1 MMNSYT
7 LIFPHQLFRH
17 HPALFMDR
25 PVCLIEE
32 FLYFRQFRFHQQK
45 IMFHRA
51 SMKAYAHDLN
61 SQGYQVFYIESSDS
75 RSDVRNLIREFS
87 SKGPVHFY
95 YCDTVDDWLEKRI
108 HQSADE
114 NACILTKLDSPNF
127 LNTEGELIGYFLT
140 NRYFQTEFYIH
151 QRKKRGL
158 LLEAPGKPQGG
169 KWTFD
174 SENRKKMP
182 ANHQTPAIQWPEENK
197 FIEEAGEYTRVH
209 FKHHY
214 GNTGHFRYP
223 VTHQDAD
230 HWLRDF
236 LDNRFTHFGMY
247 EDAMIQQ
254 ESILYHSLLS
264 PLINTGLL
272 DPNDVIDKIIQH
284 VNQYAIPL
292 NSTEGLIR
300 QLIGWREFIRGIYI
314 LEGRKQRTR
323 NYWGFSRKI
332 PHSFWTG
339 STGIHPID
347 TVIQRVLK
355 TGYCHH
361 IERLMVLGNFM
372 LLCEFDPDEV
382 YRWFMEM
389 FIDSYDWVMV
399 PNVYGMTQF
408 ADGGTMTTKPYI
420 SGSNYLLKMGDWN
433 KGPWQEIWDGLFWRF
448 MHIHRDFFAGNPRLG
463 MLLKT
468 FDKMSPEKRNTHLQ
482 TADRFLAALDK

>member
-1 MMNSYT
+1 MNSCT

-17 HPALFMDR
+17 HPALYKSR
-25 PVCLIEE
+25 PVWIVEE
-32 FLYFRQFRFHQQK
+32 FLFFRQYRFHQQK

-51 SMKAYAHDLN
+51 SMKAYAHFLTG
-61 SQGYQVFYIESSDS
+61 QGYQVHYIESSDHQ
-75 RSDVRNLIREFS
+75 SDIRILIRES
-87 SKGPVHFY
+87 SNKGPVHFY

-108 HQSADE
+108 HQAAEE
-114 NACILTKLDSPNF
+114 NACILTKMDSPNF
-127 LNTEGELIGYFLT
+127 LNTEGELADYFLT
-140 NRYFQTEFYIH
+140 HRYYQTEFYIH

-158 LLEAPGKPQGG
+158 LLETTGKPLGG

-182 ANHQTPAIQWPEENK
+182 AKEQTASIRWPEEND
-197 FIEEAGEYTRVH
+197 FTNEAGEYTRRY
-209 FKHHY
+209 FMDHY
-214 GNTGHFRYP
+214 GSTEQFRYP
-223 VTHQDAD
+223 VTHQDAES
-230 HWLRDF
+230 WFQDF
-236 LDNRFTHFGMY
+236 LDTRFIHFGVY
-247 EDAMIQQ
+247 EDAMKQQ

-264 PLINTGLL
+264 PLINSGLL
-272 DPNDVIDKIIQH
+272 DPNEVIHKIIQH
-284 VNQYAIPL
+284 VNQHAVPL

-332 PHSFWTG
+332 PAGFWTG
-339 STGIHPID
+339 ETGIHPID
-347 TVIQRVLK
+347 TVIRRILK

-420 SGSNYLLKMGDWN
+420 SGSNYLLKMGDWD
-433 KGPWQEIWDGLFWRF
+433 KGPWQEIWDALFWRF
-448 MHIHRDFFAGNPRLG
+448 MHVHRYFFGVNPRLG
-463 MLLKT
+463 MLLNT
-468 FDKMSPEKRNTHLQ
+468 FDKMSPEKRNQHLL
-482 TADRFLAALDK
+482 TAEKFLATLDR